1 MVSRSA
7 MARFLACCV
16 THAESGCAVAPT
28 TCTRLVETSMKNKTE
43 SVFSRSVSTVK
54 KSQARMP
61 EACERRNSVH
71 VGPDRRG
78 AGSKPWRSRIVRTVV
93 AETRMPS
100 FSSSPRMRW

>member
-1 MVSRSA
+1 
-7 MARFLACCV
+7 
-16 THAESGCAVAPT
+16 
-28 TCTRLVETSMKNKTE
+28 MKNKTE
-43 SVFSRSVSTVK
+43 SVFSRSVSTVN